1 MTLCG
6 RSKTGEEKE
15 KEGRQGREGGRRGEE
30 NGKVG
35 GREEGERQEG
45 REVEEGEGMMLYM
58 YTYVCR
64 VIRYTLTRLY
74 CALAR

>member
-1 MTLCG
+1 MWEKQDRG
-6 RSKTGEEKE
+6 GERERRETGE
-15 KEGRQGREGGRRGEE
+15 GRREKRGGEWK
-30 NGKVG
+30 GR
-35 GREEGERQEG
+35 REEGERQEG